1 MAYKT
6 WLKLGT
12 YTYVRGDQ
20 TRPSLV
26 VMDIDK
32 DQVTWRWEDETKVRY
47 MSVNMAEM
55 SLKNGYSHKS

>member
-12 YTYVRGDQ
+12 YVYVRGDQ

-26 VMDIDK
+26 IMDIDK

-55 SLKNGYSHKS
+55 SLKNGYSHKP